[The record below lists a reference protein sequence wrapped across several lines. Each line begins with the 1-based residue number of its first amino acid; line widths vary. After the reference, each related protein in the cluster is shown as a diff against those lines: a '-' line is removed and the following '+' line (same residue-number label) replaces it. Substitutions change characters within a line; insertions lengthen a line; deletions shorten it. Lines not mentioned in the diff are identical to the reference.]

1 MGDGITH
8 VAAQDKATNRQEK
21 ITITNDKGRLTQEEV
36 DRMIEEAERFAGED
50 KLVKERLDAR
60 NAFDGYIRSMESAM
74 GGSGG
79 NGGSLSDNMDPE
91 EKQEILNAL
100 RDGQSWLDA
109 NPEADADE
117 IKEKQNQVSGICA
130 PIVSKYAGG
139 GHDFGDDSIE
149 DGEEQSNEL

>member
-1 MGDGITH
+1 MG
-8 VAAQDKATNRQEK
+8 KATNRQEK
-21 ITITNDKGRLTQEEV
+21 ITITNDKGRLTQEEI

-60 NAFDGYIRSMESAM
+60 NVFDGYIRSMESAM

-79 NGGSLSDNMDPE
+79 NGGSLSDKMDPE
-91 EKQEILNAL
+91 EKQEISSAL

-117 IKEKQNQVSGICA
+117 IKEKQNQVS
-130 PIVSKYAGG
+130 
-139 GHDFGDDSIE
+139 
-149 DGEEQSNEL
+149 